1 MADIKL
7 IALDLDGTT
16 LNSKKEITPRTRAAI
31 DAAIEKGVIVALA
44 SGRSRRGIVPTA
56 EALELHKKHGLIVA
70 WNGAHVEDLTSHEV
84 LCQRLLPEGIV
95 GELCDYAKAHD
106 MAIMTYD
113 REGMSISETPEDE
126 YIVYEAVS
134 NGIPQR
140 KVESLP
146 AEATYPLHKM
156 LLTFHPSRL
165 AALEPEMQALLY
177 EACGETGVDYELA
190 LAVIRKESTYQ
201 NVMGDGGE
209 SYGYMQVQPRWHRA
223 RMDRLGV
230 TDLMDPLSNF
240 RVGCDYL
247 AELLGKYELEAA
259 LTAYNTGSPGHNEY
273 ADIVIGYW
281 EELNDRVC

>member
-16 LNSKKEITPRTRAAI
+16 LNRKTEITPRTRAAI

-113 REGMSISETPEDE
+113 QEGMSISETPDDQ

-140 KVESLP
+140 KVDSLP
-146 AEATYPLHKM
+146 AEVTYPLHKM

-165 AALEPEMQALLY
+165 AALEPEMQAHFEGRIDVYHSEPYFLEAMPLGCTKATALEMLLDKLGLTR
-177 EACGETGVDYELA
+177 ENLMVCGDSGNDLA
-190 LAVIRKESTYQ
+190 MIRFA
-201 NVMGDGGE
+201 G
-209 SYGYMQVQPRWHRA
+209 
-223 RMDRLGV
+223 LGV
-230 TDLMDPLSNF
+230 AMGNADEDVKAQADFVSTSNDEDGVAVAIEKF
-240 RVGCDYL
+240 V
-247 AELLGKYELEAA
+247 
-259 LTAYNTGSPGHNEY
+259 
-273 ADIVIGYW
+273 
-281 EELNDRVC
+281 LNR